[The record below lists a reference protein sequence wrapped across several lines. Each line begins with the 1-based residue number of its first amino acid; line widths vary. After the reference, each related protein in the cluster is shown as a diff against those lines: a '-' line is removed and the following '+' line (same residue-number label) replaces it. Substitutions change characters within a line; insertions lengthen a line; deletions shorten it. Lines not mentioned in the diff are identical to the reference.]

1 MTSRSCLAIA
11 AVLFATP
18 VAFAQGISAG
28 ARLNSPTRPRA
39 EAPIAGTAVPL
50 QTGRSVRRVK
60 NVDDVEVSNGP
71 SMETARI
78 CTNCDD

>member
-1 MTSRSCLAIA
+1 MTSRSCLFVSAF
-11 AVLFATP
+11 LLATP
-18 VAFAQGISAG
+18 LAHAQGISAG
-28 ARLNSPTRPRA
+28 ARLDTPDRPKA

-60 NVDDVEVSNGP
+60 NVDDSAVSNGP
-71 SMETARI
+71 SLETARI